1 MKIYLN
7 KPGCFWISPYTI
19 LAKIIF
25 WRDIKMGYTTPL
37 IEKIADRLLPI
48 STAIDKFMN
57 KVFTVNYVK
66 IDKWDTWS
74 MDFTLALLIVPMLKQ
89 LKATKHGAPFVD
101 DSDVPEHL
109 ASTAAPLKQNEW
121 DTDDNHFKRW
131 DWVLSEMI
139 WTFEQIADP
148 ESEFKFYT
156 FSEATNISDAVKNI
170 TCDREGLK
178 VHEDRITNGLRLF
191 GKYYRSLW
199 D

>member
-74 MDFTLALLIVPMLKQ
+74 MDFKIGRAHV
-89 LKATKHGAPFVD
+89 
-101 DSDVPEHL
+101 
-109 ASTAAPLKQNEW
+109 
-121 DTDDNHFKRW
+121 
-131 DWVLSEMI
+131 
-139 WTFEQIADP
+139 
-148 ESEFKFYT
+148 
-156 FSEATNISDAVKNI
+156 
-170 TCDREGLK
+170 
-178 VHEDRITNGLRLF
+178 
-191 GKYYRSLW
+191 
-199 D
+199 